1 MKVLHISEY
10 GLPEWFI
17 EKSAITAKRKGYYVY
32 FIGAQKNI
40 DYNNVIFDKIY
51 EIKWDIQAKYKFP
64 FYYQLLKRKIKEVI
78 KEVRPDIIHA
88 HNIFPAKIASEFDIP
103 FVYDDHE
110 YSSMYG
116 RIVHETFELLES
128 QAKTT
133 SNKIKWFIRKNIK
146 AYMSNLWTQWEKEIV
161 SKYPT
166 ITVSDKSAEGLRK
179 YNSNNKIVVVP
190 NLPMKN
196 EVRDLV
202 GPVYNQEMSSI
213 YMGRDGFAGY
223 HYPHRDLGG
232 LTEHFKN
239 NDIGRLDIIGWDDKK
254 SENSKIKFHGYLS
267 REDAFKILVKSS
279 IGLMPWKKHW
289 SHFYMN
295 PNKAYDYAYAGLL
308 VVCTSDLETI
318 YSTLGGHC
326 VLFDDDEDLI
336 KKLKYLYENNEE
348 LNKLRLKSFNFAKDN
363 LYWEKYDHNI
373 IDVYNSLA

>member
-1 MKVLHISEY
+1 LKVLHISEY

-32 FIGAQKNI
+32 FVGAQKKT
-40 DYNNVIFDKIY
+40 DYSNVIFDKIY
-51 EIKWDIQAKYKFP
+51 EIKWDIKAKYKFP
-64 FYYQLLKRKIKEVI
+64 FYYHILKRKISKVI
-78 KEVRPDIIHA
+78 EEVRPDIVHA
-88 HNIFPAKIASEFDIP
+88 HNILPAKIASEFDIP

-116 RIVHETFELLES
+116 RIVHETFEILES
-128 QAKTT
+128 QAKST
-133 SNKIKWFIRKNIK
+133 SNKIRWFIKKNIK
-146 AYMSNLWTQWEKEIV
+146 AYMSNLWTEWEKEIV

-190 NLPMKN
+190 NFPMKN
-196 EVRDLV
+196 EVHHLTA
-202 GPVYNQEMSSI
+202 PAYHQEMSSV
-213 YMGRDGFAGY
+213 YMGRDGFTDY
-223 HYPHRDLGG
+223 HYPHRNLEG
-232 LTEHFKN
+232 LIEPFKN
-239 NDIGRLDIIGWDDKK
+239 NDIGRLDIIGWEDKK

-267 REDAFKILVKSS
+267 RQDAFKILLKSS

-308 VVCTSDLETI
+308 VLCTSDLETI

-326 VLFDDDEDLI
+326 VLFDDYLDLVD
-336 KKLKYLYENNEE
+336 KLKYFYENTEE
-348 LNKLRLKSFNFAKDN
+348 LNKLRFKSYNYAKDN
-363 LYWEKYDHNI
+363 IYWEKYDHKI